1 MSVVASR
8 YAKSLWDV
16 LNPSRPK
23 MGRDQ
28 LRSFLSV
35 ISDQDGARLI
45 LDNPALPTETRKD
58 LLEQIGNVLHLDPMI
73 RNFLGLLI
81 DGSRLDLLEEIVAA
95 YENLLDE
102 SLGEVKAS
110 VTTAPEA
117 SDLYSRLREEI
128 PGH

>member
-16 LNPSRPK
+16 LYPSRAK

-35 ISDQDGARLI
+35 ISSQDGARLM
-45 LDNPALPTETRKD
+45 LDNPALPMDTRKD
-58 LLEQIGNVLHLDPMI
+58 LLEEIGNVLHLDPMI

-81 DGSRLDLLEEIVAA
+81 DGSRLDLVEEIVAA
-95 YENLLDE
+95 YERLLDE
-102 SLGEVKAS
+102 SMGEVKAGAA
-110 VTTAPEA
+110 AP
-117 SDLYSRLREEI
+117 DLYTRLREEI
-128 PGH
+128 PGQ

>member
-16 LNPSRPK
+16 LYPSRTK

-35 ISDQDGARLI
+35 ISSQDGARLI

-58 LLEQIGNVLHLDPMI
+58 LLEQIANVLHFDPLI

-81 DGSRLDLLEEIVAA
+81 DGSRLDLVEEIVAA

-102 SLGEVKAS
+102 SKGEVKAG
-110 VTTAPEA
+110 VTA
-117 SDLYSRLREEI
+117 SPDVYSRLREEI
-128 PGH
+128 SGQ